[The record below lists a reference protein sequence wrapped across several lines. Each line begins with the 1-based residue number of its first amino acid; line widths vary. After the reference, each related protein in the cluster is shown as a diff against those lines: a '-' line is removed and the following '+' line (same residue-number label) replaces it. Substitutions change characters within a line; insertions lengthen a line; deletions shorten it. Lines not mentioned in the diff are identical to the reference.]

1 MPDPHGTETDVD
13 IGKSYP
19 EETHP
24 GPQLVLR
31 VQTADTVVQFVP
43 RGVFRYLVE
52 TAADQVPEGVA
63 AENISG
69 QEHNV
74 DDQNNSSDADSEAV
88 GEKESPHC
96 IEHQEGPD
104 DIREPQEI
112 AMKVLKNKRKR
123 SFAPICLPWLAH
135 GARRRIGPECLVVS
149 TAVVITSKPEP
160 AGYPKNE
167 QRWRKRQKFW
177 KPVRFAA
184 QDSVWGTAEEF

>member
-1 MPDPHGTETDVD
+1 MPDPHRTETDVD
-13 IGKSYP
+13 IGEGYP

-24 GPQLVLR
+24 SPQLVLR

-43 RGVFRYLVE
+43 RRVFRYLVE
-52 TAADQVPEGVA
+52 TASNQVPESVA

-96 IEHQEGPD
+96 IKHQESPD
-104 DIREPQEI
+104 DIGEAQEV
-112 AMKVLKNKRKR
+112 AVEVLKNKRKR
-123 SFAPICLPWLAH
+123 SFSPIRFAGLAH
-135 GARRRIGPECLVVS
+135 GTGRRIGPECLVVS
-149 TAVVITSKPEP
+149 TAVVVTSESEA

-167 QRWRKRQKFW
+167 QRWRKRQKLR
-177 KPVRFAA
+177 KPLRFAP
-184 QDSVWGTAEEF
+184 